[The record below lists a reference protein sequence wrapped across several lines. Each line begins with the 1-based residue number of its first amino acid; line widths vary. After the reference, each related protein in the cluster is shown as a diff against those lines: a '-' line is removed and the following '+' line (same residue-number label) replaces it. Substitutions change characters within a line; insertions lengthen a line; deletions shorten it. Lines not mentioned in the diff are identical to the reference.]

1 MTATPDSFSTADLE
15 ALLKDAPK
23 DITDVPVEE
32 TPAEETPEAR
42 QKRLIAAAQAA
53 MNDLSEGLEGV
64 DVAQAHKVL
73 IHLIVERF
81 MAWHSKVS
89 VENDDLTP
97 IARLCWARDAG
108 KFQAVGN
115 ILDTIGLDEDDF
127 TCVSQ

>member
-32 TPAEETPEAR
+32 TAETRE
-42 QKRLIAAAQAA
+42 KRLVAAAEKA
-53 MNDLSEGLEGV
+53 MQDLTEGLEGV

-73 IHLIVERF
+73 IHMIVERF
-81 MAWHSKVS
+81 MAWHSRMS
-89 VENDDLTP
+89 VENDELTP